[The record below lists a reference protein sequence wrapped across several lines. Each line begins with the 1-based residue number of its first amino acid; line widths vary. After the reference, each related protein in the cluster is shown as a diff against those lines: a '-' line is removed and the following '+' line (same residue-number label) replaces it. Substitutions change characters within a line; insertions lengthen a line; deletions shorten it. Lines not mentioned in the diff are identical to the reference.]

1 MVKHFTNSSL
11 FNTKIASLTPCW
23 FNRRYLEFVCAQT
36 FMSVETNLSR
46 HFGVVF
52 ENKLELSVCS
62 LPSPITSQIQILTR
76 LPYFSPPLHPPNVTC
91 LSVNQTS
98 HNFCD
103 KCCDNSLPVSPVIS
117 SCHHTRYWIVTGLSR
132 NHIVTSI

>member
-1 MVKHFTNSSL
+1 
-11 FNTKIASLTPCW
+11 
-23 FNRRYLEFVCAQT
+23 
-36 FMSVETNLSR
+36 MSVETNLSC

-62 LPSPITSQIQILTR
+62 LPSPIASQIQILTR
-76 LPYFSPPLHPPNVTC
+76 FPYFSPPLHPPNVTC

-117 SCHHTRYWIVTGLSR
+117 SCHHTRYQIVTGLSR
-132 NHIVTSI
+132 NHIVTSIQEAGQRQFFCSYIFKVPDIQGQQTQNPSITLI